1 MEPLLIASTFIMSS
15 CAWRDTIASRITS
28 FGEPPT
34 PRAAHVATVVGT
46 MVVIQV
52 FVNARLHVSGGAL
65 GGGRMVEDS
74 SSVASKAVENLKIHS
89 RYNQISFY
97 EGAKYKTILL
107 DTESS
112 NSTENKFGGNGDRAE
127 EDIAEV
133 KGTLQNEAAD
143 HGDKENLQRYDM
155 EINGFTAG

>member
-1 MEPLLIASTFIMSS
+1 MLSFLSFSHSFPLWFDDRGLARAIADVHCYDLLTNK
-15 CAWRDTIASRITS
+15 WSRITS

-34 PRAAHVATVVGT
+34 PRAAHVATVVG
-46 MVVIQV
+46 
-52 FVNARLHVSGGAL
+52 
-65 GGGRMVEDS
+65 
-74 SSVASKAVENLKIHS
+74 KAVENLKIHS

-97 EGAKYKTILL
+97 EGANYKTILL